1 MFELPDSTLFN
12 RRIPKLKFYQ
22 RAAIT
27 TQLKRVFTEQISLI
41 LWQNKLAPST
51 LNVAAGQTVT
61 EIQVIR
67 IKLNQRSLDADAL
80 ALIEKEIPYHL
91 LFLLEYA
98 DAVQAWISY
107 KDETG
112 ALKSGVTYHTEW
124 IPEEALPLKLDGLSM
139 DALYEN
145 FVRQV
150 AGSQLMA
157 APDAPLADVVVQTER
172 RKKLLKE
179 IAALEKKV
187 RNEKQFNRQ
196 VELNRELK
204 RLKKELDE

>member
-124 IPEEALPLKLDGLSM
+124 IPEEALPLKLDGCQWMRCMRILCARSPARSSWPRRTLRWQM
-139 DALYEN
+139 SSYKPS
-145 FVRQV
+145 
-150 AGSQLMA
+150 AGRSC
-157 APDAPLADVVVQTER
+157 
-172 RKKLLKE
+172 
-179 IAALEKKV
+179 
-187 RNEKQFNRQ
+187 
-196 VELNRELK
+196 
-204 RLKKELDE
+204 